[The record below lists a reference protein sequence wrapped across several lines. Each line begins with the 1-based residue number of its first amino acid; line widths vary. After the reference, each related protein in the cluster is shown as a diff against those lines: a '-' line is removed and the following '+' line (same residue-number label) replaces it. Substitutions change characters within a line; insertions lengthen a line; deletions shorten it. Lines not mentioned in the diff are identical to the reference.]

1 MIWYLLSDLK
11 FLVDF
16 VGSSFFFAPSQ
27 PGQLQGGMG
36 AWGEFFEGEVTPDET
51 VEGPLLLKSTLFKTF
66 PPYFQVKILDYG
78 SLLF

>member
-16 VGSSFFFAPSQ
+16 VGSFFCVHPVNQDSYR
-27 PGQLQGGMG
+27 G